1 MSVRDRTG
9 VAPLVLAAVLVVVI
23 VVAGVGTYVFVLS
36 VPGNPGS
43 KTTTTL
49 HIGTTSTGTTSGY
62 QYYKGNFTYIVP
74 LGPSGINDSSGKPV
88 QWNSTQTATGSFT
101 FSLNPATYLGS
112 GQGTGSITVS
122 TRGYCT
128 GSSTVKYTFE
138 ITATHAPGENF
149 EIAFDNPTPA
159 NVTVKLTCEGS
170 TVGFY
175 TSNNPVPY
183 LSVYPDLLY
192 VPSIPTT
199 QTQAPTNGI
208 SYTVTVAPA

>member
-1 MSVRDRTG
+1 LSIGRRAG
-9 VAPLVLAAVLVVVI
+9 LAPLVLAAILIVVV
-23 VVAGVGTYVFVLS
+23 VVAGVGAYVFVIS

-49 HIGTTSTGTTSGY
+49 YIGTTSTGTTSGD

-88 QWNSTQTATGSFT
+88 QWNSTQTAKGSFT
-101 FSLNPATYLGS
+101 FSLNPATYIGS
-112 GQGTGSITVS
+112 GEGIGSITVS
-122 TRGYCT
+122 TGGYCT
-128 GSSTVKYTFE
+128 GLTTVQYTFE

-149 EIAFDNPTPA
+149 EIGFDNPTPA

-170 TVGFY
+170 TAGFY
-175 TSNNPVPY
+175 TANNPVAY
-183 LSVYPDLLY
+183 LSVYPNLLY

-199 QTQAPTNGI
+199 QTQAPTEGI
-208 SYTVTVAPA
+208 SYTVTVTQA